1 MLAMGRDAAQTEDGR
16 YRLLVESTEVFQ
28 GSLPKT
34 VHEIDSQ
41 DPTWAAGMMA
51 AAGSAWG

>member
-1 MLAMGRDAAQTEDGR
+1 
-16 YRLLVESTEVFQ
+16 VFQ